1 MVTLTKQWDNS
12 TDEFSVTYDE
22 TRIDSEIVISATP
35 LSPQSPYRRG
45 TITFRDTKGNVLNTI
60 TIIQKS
66 DVHYDSTKYSGAY
79 LID

>member
-22 TRIDSEIVISATP
+22 TRLDSELVISATP
-35 LSPQSPYRRG
+35 LSPESPYRTG
-45 TITFRDTKGNVLNTI
+45 SITFRDMSGKVLNTI

-66 DVHYDSTKYSGAY
+66 NVHYDSTKYSGAY